1 MSIASTAETNQI
13 EFHIFVGNQ
22 PFMRDRLVAYFEALT
37 EHEDTVVSGW
47 QNETV
52 KSTLNIKSTN
62 NARIQEIV
70 NDLINPD
77 YIQRQEDDDDYVY
90 GNGEDMDTT
99 ISTWVDTVIEE
110 KERQLN
116 RELNARQKEIFY
128 NDWHTSHEY
137 EALQPDIITAIFEQ
151 RNFSVS
157 IIETT
162 VYDWDVTS
170 YRLGFNILFNKEE
183 VMEVYNAWYPENRW
197 YHLLIDRFDIEVTWK
212 FNEDQE
218 TVQAN
223 EQMYDDEPSYQHMN
237 WVTFKVPNGVS
248 NGPFDYMVDDN
259 GDYDTYNMP
268 LTGNHTDKIEFIQP
282 GDFGEPMDTGPD
294 TNEYNMYN
302 VYFYYR
308 INKTMVNED
317 SDSSDSSD
325 SSDDESSYMISY
337 STIVWNE
344 MITTMKHHTAK
355 CMAQFCSRNL
365 NPVNARGRLMYVAD
379 GAFGYGWKPTEEA
392 MDMLYGDEN
401 VWRQWFDS
409 GVQPQRFEVETIP
422 DEDEDS
428 SDEEEDEEDAPI
440 PAFFDRLVEEQ
451 DNMLGLGQNIKY
463 ENFLNLGDFNI
474 TVKLI
479 YDNYLADVRDVGCPS
494 DGKSNLEYPIRTGPS
509 QSQIYCMADFIKWIS
524 TPNYNG
530 DENPLNKL
538 DPGTNQP
545 LREMTIHIMDR
556 GEIEE
561 QEWKDIQIARTT
573 LEVDMKNLN
582 LKEGAKIK
590 ERKESLRK
598 NTTFTNELKN
608 RLAMKFRE
616 QEQKLKMDIRA
627 IEEKIKH
634 LPKTKRLLT
643 LAKIERN
650 SVARIFAKLKF

>member
-22 PFMRDRLVAYFEALT
+22 PFMRDRLVTYFQGLD

-47 QNETV
+47 QNQTV

-62 NARIQEIV
+62 NTRKQQIV
-70 NDLINPD
+70 NGLINPF
-77 YIQRQEDDDDYVY
+77 YIQRQEDDEEYVY

-116 RELNARQKEIFY
+116 RELNAQQKDAFY
-128 NDWHTSHEY
+128 DDWHTSHEY
-137 EALQPDIITAIFEQ
+137 EALQTDIITAIFEQ
-151 RNFSVS
+151 RNFNVS

-197 YHLLIDRFDIEVTWK
+197 YHLLIDRFDIEVTWD

-218 TVQAN
+218 AVQAN
-223 EQMYDDEPSYQHMN
+223 EQIYDDEPSYQHMN
-237 WVTFKVPNGVS
+237 WVTFKVPNGIS
-248 NGPFDYMVDDN
+248 NGPFDYMVFDN

-282 GDFGEPMDTGPD
+282 GDYGEPMNTGPN

-317 SDSSDSSD
+317 EDGDAEYD
-325 SSDDESSYMISY
+325 IAYAD
-337 STIVWNE
+337 TVWNQ
-344 MITTMKHHTAK
+344 MIITMKHHTAK

-379 GAFGYGWKPTEEA
+379 SAFGYGWKPTEEA

-422 DEDEDS
+422 NIEDDSDS
-428 SDEEEDEEDAPI
+428 SDEEEEEEDAPI
-440 PAFFDRLVEEQ
+440 PAFFDRLVSSQ
-451 DNMLGLGQNIKY
+451 DKMLGLGENIKY
-463 ENFLNLGDFNI
+463 EDFLNLGDFNI
-474 TVKLI
+474 KVKLI

-509 QSQIYCMADFIKWIS
+509 QSQIYCMFDFVKWIS

-530 DENPLNKL
+530 DENPMNKL

-545 LREMTIHIMDR
+545 LRDMTIHIMDR
-556 GEIEE
+556 KDIQE

-573 LEVDMKNLN
+573 LEAEIKNLN
-582 LKEGAKIK
+582 LKEGTKIQQ
-590 ERKESLRK
+590 RKETLRK
-598 NTTFTNELKN
+598 NTTFPNELKN
-608 RLAMKFRE
+608 RLAMKFRQ
-616 QEQKLKMDIRA
+616 QEQKLRMDIRA
-627 IEEKIKH
+627 IEEKIQR
-634 LPKTKRLLT
+634 LPKTLRLLD
-643 LAKIERN
+643 LAKSERDK
-650 SVARIFAKLKF
+650 VARIFSKLKF